1 MDQAGMETMIP
12 VSSLASINPSV
23 IQPIVAKAV
32 MLSSNYQT
40 TVVGAAWLIS
50 SAFFTTYSTTA
61 FLKFGMEDNE
71 SHARTPFSRKSP
83 RPWKGAGY
91 STTLP
96 LVSKLPQSQSI
107 LSRVLG
113 GVSRPTLLTLCR
125 FSGSLALGLLLHADV
140 SGIAHRVREAWRLAP
155 SFALSAIFL
164 FIANYCNS
172 VSLQRIGISL
182 TYTSKCMIP
191 VITVLLTIFLDGLAS
206 LPNFKAILCL
216 VPIVFGI
223 AAASWNSPTF
233 ELIGFTAAVL
243 SSAAQSALNV
253 VSKRNF
259 AATGVSG
266 PIGQRVM
273 VAISLVIT
281 VTMLVAAPLLTA
293 AQDMVASAWHRAG
306 QQPLPATPSAKKH
319 RTSTEVTLSPPP
331 LWLALL
337 ASVSYHVEYVL
348 SFTFV
353 RLVSAISYGTLDAV
367 RRLGIILVG
376 RALFGGAP
384 LQPLNWIGILCA
396 LAGALGYSITSS
408 SR

>member
-61 FLKFGMEDNE
+61 FLKFGMEDHE
-71 SHARTPFSRKSP
+71 SHARFRKSP

-107 LSRVLG
+107 LTRILG

-125 FSGSLALGLLLHADV
+125 FSGSLALGLFLHADM
-140 SGIAHRVREAWRLAP
+140 SGVARRVRETWRLAP

-172 VSLQRIGISL
+172 ISLQRIGISL

-281 VTMLVAAPLLTA
+281 MAMLVGAPLLTA
-293 AQDMVASAWHRAG
+293 AQDMVASTWQQSQH
-306 QQPLPATPSAKKH
+306 QPLPGTVSVKKHKPSA
-319 RTSTEVTLSPPP
+319 TEVTLSPPP